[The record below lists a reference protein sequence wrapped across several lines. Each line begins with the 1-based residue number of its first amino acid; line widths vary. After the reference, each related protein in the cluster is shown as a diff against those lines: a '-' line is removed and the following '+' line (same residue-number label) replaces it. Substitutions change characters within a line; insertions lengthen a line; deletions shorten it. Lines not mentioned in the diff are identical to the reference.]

1 MSDYILPWV
10 DLVSLKAPKATP
22 SPKPCDR
29 GRQMSSFSDTQQ
41 SCLVQ
46 KTGGVAT
53 LQMEMYFTGW
63 CERWWAE
70 SRKRWPFYQMRSKWA
85 TKWRLSTCHYIMQSS
100 WSLSL
105 FVVNSWDRM
114 EDVYLSVTCMR
125 SKPSTACFRY
135 YQEQQMAVVLIIQG
149 DFVYRRKNAFYMCT
163 TCNTDTSQ
171 HTLQFV
177 VHSRPQTWF

>member
-1 MSDYILPWV
+1 MGDYILPWV

-22 SPKPCDR
+22 NSPKPCDC

-53 LQMEMYFTGW
+53 IQMEVYFTVW
-63 CERWWAE
+63 CDRWWAE
-70 SRKRWPFYQMRSKWA
+70 NRKRWAHFTNQMTSKWA
-85 TKWRLSTCHYIMQSS
+85 TRWGLNTCQYIMQSS

-114 EDVYLSVTCMR
+114 EEVYFSVTSMR

-135 YQEQQMAVVLIIQG
+135 YQEQQMAVVLIHILNCRE
-149 DFVYRRKNAFYMCT
+149 FLYIARNCILYVYNM
-163 TCNTDTSQ
+163 
-171 HTLQFV
+171 
-177 VHSRPQTWF
+177 

>member
-1 MSDYILPWV
+1 MGDYILPWV

-46 KTGGVAT
+46 KTGGVET
-53 LQMEMYFTGW
+53 LQMEVYLTGC

-70 SRKRWPFYQMRSKWA
+70 NRKRWPFYQPKNTSKSA

-100 WSLSL
+100 WLSPL

-114 EDVYLSVTCMR
+114 EEVYFSVTSMR

-135 YQEQQMAVVLIIQG
+135 YQEQQMAIVLIHILNCRE
-149 DFVYRRKNAFYMCT
+149 FLYIAR
-163 TCNTDTSQ
+163 
-171 HTLQFV
+171 
-177 VHSRPQTWF
+177 